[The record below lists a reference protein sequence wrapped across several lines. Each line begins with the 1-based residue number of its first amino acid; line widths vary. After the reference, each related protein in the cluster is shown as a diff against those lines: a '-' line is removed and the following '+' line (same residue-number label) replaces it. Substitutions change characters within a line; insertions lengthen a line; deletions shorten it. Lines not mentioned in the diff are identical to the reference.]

1 MSMLVVVVMLV
12 VQVGRSYYDVSGKN
26 IIVDCN
32 IIFSSSVDPPTKM
45 NHEKC
50 YYRVTLLKPCETHA
64 TSPSSALQCFAAEE
78 LQIFFIFLS
87 FKNVTL
93 CGTLSTTFYTLWK
106 KCLIVLTNRH
116 TIDTVLVKCE
126 NTYLPLEI
134 TDLATCSFFISSD
147 LPAPTPVSQ

>member
-1 MSMLVVVVMLV
+1 M
-12 VQVGRSYYDVSGKN
+12 
-26 IIVDCN
+26 
-32 IIFSSSVDPPTKM
+32 
-45 NHEKC
+45 C

-106 KCLIVLTNRH
+106 KCLNVLTNRH

-147 LPAPTPVSQ
+147 LPAPTPVSEWVGHTKTSRDIWSGHMLIFWMVRPINVATQRDILGQMWKHTSNTSI